1 MPKNLIYQRS
11 VVRDSAEEYHSVEIP
26 ITDTPYVYQFRIWD
40 LPRKGRCV
48 LVKEDSSVLRYIKV
62 GDIVDVGYHKAYS
75 RMPAEFSRTKIRHIT
90 KDKRG
95 RFKGHYLVGI

>member
-1 MPKNLIYQRS
+1 MPKNPMNQRP
-11 VVRDSAEEYHSVEIP
+11 VGREAADDYHSVEIP

-48 LVKEDSSVLRYIKV
+48 VVKEDSSVLRYIHV
-62 GDIVDVGYHKAYS
+62 GDIVDMGFHKAYS
-75 RMPAEFSRTKIRHIT
+75 PMPAEFSRTKIRHIT